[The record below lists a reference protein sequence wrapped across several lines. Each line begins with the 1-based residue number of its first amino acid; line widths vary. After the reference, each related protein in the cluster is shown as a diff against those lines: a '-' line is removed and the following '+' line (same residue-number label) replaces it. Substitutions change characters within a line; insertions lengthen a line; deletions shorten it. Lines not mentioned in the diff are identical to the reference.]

1 MLFDKF
7 SSEGMQKNI
16 DVDTWVSILDN
27 IRDIM
32 DASNAGIIMISD
44 LSCSGSESVWS
55 SSNISCNQHKSRISC
70 FCEYVHNE
78 NRTVYLSGH
87 AGGESVS
94 AKGADAYKSFCGVP
108 VRDIDGEVFAVLLVF
123 DLSPT
128 TYTQSQVNLIENIST
143 LLRSEILLKEESRIL
158 YKNSHFDIMTTL
170 LNRRGFFHEFNKAN
184 ISDGEIVCLYFDLDN
199 LKYIN
204 DTYGHFKGD
213 DYISGF
219 ASCIKNNAK
228 YNIISARVGGDEF
241 IVVIHSEEAGYA
253 SELVNKIHAEFD
265 DFIEGFRCDDEVPLG
280 FSFGC
285 GIADSQSFN
294 IINLIKSSDENMYLN
309 KKNKI

>member
-1 MLFDKF
+1 M
-7 SSEGMQKNI
+7 
-16 DVDTWVSILDN
+16 
-27 IRDIM
+27 
-32 DASNAGIIMISD
+32 
-44 LSCSGSESVWS
+44 
-55 SSNISCNQHKSRISC
+55 
-70 FCEYVHNE
+70 
-78 NRTVYLSGH
+78 
-87 AGGESVS
+87 
-94 AKGADAYKSFCGVP
+94 
-108 VRDIDGEVFAVLLVF
+108 
-123 DLSPT
+123 
-128 TYTQSQVNLIENIST
+128 
-143 LLRSEILLKEESRIL
+143 
-158 YKNSHFDIMTTL
+158 
-170 LNRRGFFHEFNKAN
+170 
-184 ISDGEIVCLYFDLDN
+184 YFDLDN

-253 SELVNKIHAEFD
+253 SELLNNIHAEFD

-280 FSFGC
+280 FSYGC
-285 GIADSQSFN
+285 GTADSRSFN